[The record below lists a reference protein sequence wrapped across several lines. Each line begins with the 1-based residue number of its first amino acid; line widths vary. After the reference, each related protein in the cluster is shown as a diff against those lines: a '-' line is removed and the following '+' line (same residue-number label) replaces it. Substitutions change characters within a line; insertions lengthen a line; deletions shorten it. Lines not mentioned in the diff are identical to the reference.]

1 MRSEPPFL
9 AVPRFRKRLFAQPVP
24 NSSPAMNSFYV
35 EPGLLI
41 KLSTAILSFETN
53 FVKSKSCLKIRSICG
68 TISVVT
74 SYILQPFRSKISRLR
89 NISCKLL
96 QYFLVE
102 AVCVKDIRSYCKWYN
117 ILNTVPENSCAIL
130 PQIEKMIKFLLDPGP
145 IIFLPDS
152 LNHYLLILGG
162 LIICEYKL

>member
-1 MRSEPPFL
+1 MYILTSPPKNPDMRSEPPFL

-24 NSSPAMNSFYV
+24 NSSQAMNSFYV

-74 SYILQPFRSKISRLR
+74 SYILQPFRSKISRSR

-102 AVCVKDIRSYCKWYN
+102 GVCVKDYEVIVS
-117 ILNTVPENSCAIL
+117 S
-130 PQIEKMIKFLLDPGP
+130 
-145 IIFLPDS
+145 IIS
-152 LNHYLLILGG
+152 
-162 LIICEYKL
+162 